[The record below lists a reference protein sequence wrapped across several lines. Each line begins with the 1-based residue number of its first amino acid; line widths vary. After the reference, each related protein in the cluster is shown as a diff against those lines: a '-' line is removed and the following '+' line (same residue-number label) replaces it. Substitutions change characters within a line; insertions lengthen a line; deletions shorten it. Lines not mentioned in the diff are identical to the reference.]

1 MIIIDIL
8 IVTGILAAA
17 SAIQSS
23 SGFGFALFAIPLM
36 LSLQFTLI
44 EAVIITTVASALQ
57 KIIAMT
63 SLWKD
68 TDWKGHAPYMI
79 IGFFALPIGVF
90 SMYHL
95 TFLNK
100 STIEQF
106 IGVLV
111 LILLLLQWW
120 GIIRPRE
127 IVSPIWGYIAGFFSG
142 YLNGLSNIGGPPI
155 VLWVLAHRWPNNKMR
170 ATPMAFSLVFLPF
183 QLLFMYIAFHSLF
196 WSPFLKGIISIPAV
210 IAGTYL
216 GLKIG
221 KKISRDHLELY
232 MRILLLFVAASSIL
246 KHLF

>member
-1 MIIIDIL
+1 MTLFDIL
-8 IVTGILAAA
+8 IVAGILAAA

-36 LSLQFTLI
+36 LSLQFSLF

-68 TDWKGHAPYMI
+68 TDWKNNTPYMI

-90 SMYHL
+90 SMYRL

-100 STIEQF
+100 STIELL
-106 IGVLV
+106 IGMLV
-111 LILLLLQWW
+111 FILLLLQWW
-120 GIIRPRE
+120 GVIKSRE
-127 IVSPIWGYIAGFFSG
+127 IVAPIWGYIAGFFSG

-170 ATPMAFSLVFLPF
+170 ATPIAFSLVFLPF
-183 QLLFMYIAFHSLF
+183 QLLFMYIAFHSHF
-196 WSPFLKGIISIPAV
+196 WPPFLKGILSIPAV

-221 KKISRDHLELY
+221 NKISRDHLELY
-232 MRILLLFVAASSIL
+232 MRVLLLFVAVSSIL